1 MYMLTKTIVVT
12 SRANI
17 TKTLI
22 SLTFKL
28 YNKYPHS
35 FNNFRRLCLSVLLVK
50 MIIISKNWNF
60 KKEFWF
66 KVPKFKWDGNIR
78 QVNLSKYRDQ
88 LSWGDG
94 WFLKGYL
101 WICLL
106 SVFRI
111 FNETSTEANRFW
123 LNQLYITNSWSGV
136 LQVYSVQRLE

>member
-28 YNKYPHS
+28 NNKYPQS

-66 KVPKFKWDGNIR
+66 KVPKFK
-78 QVNLSKYRDQ
+78 
-88 LSWGDG
+88 
-94 WFLKGYL
+94 
-101 WICLL
+101 
-106 SVFRI
+106 
-111 FNETSTEANRFW
+111 
-123 LNQLYITNSWSGV
+123 
-136 LQVYSVQRLE
+136 